1 MKFSAGDLV
10 LIIDNYYNVTGDNAV
25 CLILDRVNPFEFL
38 GLPDDVF
45 LDDDPKIKE
54 VYKIFLHGTISLI
67 NSDDILEII
76 SERETKNIQ

>member
-1 MKFSAGDLV
+1 MPEDVKYESGDLV
-10 LIIDNYYNVTGDNAV
+10 LIIDNYYNVTGDNAT

-54 VYKIFLHGTISLI
+54 VYKIFLACLWMLSSVGRAADS
-67 NSDDILEII
+67 
-76 SERETKNIQ
+76 